1 MVRLLWFWLDQF
13 SQAKNKIPLLQ
24 KHVINKS
31 ASVIF
36 ELVKLIILSYNEQ
49 KKHIRRCEIIGLPY
63 IQFIV
68 MFTRYSVVQKVK

>member
-1 MVRLLWFWLDQF
+1 MVWLLWFWLDQF
-13 SQAKNKIPLLQ
+13 SQANSKIPLLQ

-49 KKHIRRCEIIGLPY
+49 KKHIKRCKIIGLPY